1 MMYVAIL
8 FLFKWSIES
17 YGRLTRSLKHADLV
31 VQKFD
36 GTIHWLNGYPMD
48 KCQQKPGASSWI
60 APSTFWTVEARLQLS
75 ILGKKS
81 MLSSVFYRGSLT
93 FKPLCLFH
101 VIYVRSCTCNNI
113 VFIVLSKAVT
123 KMSICGVYAVSS
135 EGIPS
140 PPPLPLPR
148 KMYLWRICFALLAVN
163 CPLPAELKFWENI
176 ECYLKIK

>member
-17 YGRLTRSLKHADLV
+17 YGRLTRSLKHADPV

-101 VIYVRSCTCNNI
+101 VVYVRSCTCNNI

-140 PPPLPLPR
+140 PPPPSPCPGKCTSGAYVLPYWPWTVP
-148 KMYLWRICFALLAVN
+148 YLLS
-163 CPLPAELKFWENI
+163 
-176 ECYLKIK
+176 